1 MKHPVAMPFIHSRGS
16 SAPGAIDPGES
27 PPPGGSRDRQTL
39 PRHSRRISFSR
50 TVLVWAILAGLP
62 LAPAFGEASPPLL
75 EEIILEGLR
84 KTREA
89 VVLQEIPL
97 ERGDP
102 LTARTLTD
110 LEEILLDTGIFSE
123 VTLTTRPAPGEPS
136 PATAAPSGT
145 DPARV
150 DLVITLR
157 EKVTLVPIPFFATDG
172 SAATGGLILL
182 ESNLLGLNKQLITV
196 AIAGTEGFNGILIY
210 TDPSIAGSNWF
221 GSLTTGMM
229 ETEEDHRLPDDTR
242 LRDYTLRE
250 QHLSG
255 RLGYRFTRDIRA
267 GAGLRLTDRDI
278 SSFRGRKNTQ
288 PPEEGLFVVPS
299 VFLDYNATR
308 PRGVLRLGPKA
319 SLEAS
324 LVTGE
329 NHSGDIDD
337 LGWETSAKAELALPL
352 LPSRG
357 GRLRLLLSGGIGD
370 MPLGEQAEVSARD
383 GYRTLPYQKTVADEW
398 AGTAI
403 FAEVPL
409 LNRSWGAFVLSHYW
423 EAGTFDASGHSRQ
436 YFAGPG
442 GGFRVYLREV
452 AIPAMGFDVAANLV
466 DPDVVFSFTIGAQ
479 M

>member
-1 MKHPVAMPFIHSRGS
+1 MRHRVVSLFLRSRGGT
-16 SAPGAIDPGES
+16 APGEIVPARSKTLRPGWKVRA
-27 PPPGGSRDRQTL
+27 SRVALTL
-39 PRHSRRISFSR
+39 A
-50 TVLVWAILAGLP
+50 VLASLP
-62 LAPAFGEASPPLL
+62 LAPAFGETAPPLL

-84 KTREA
+84 KTRETA
-89 VVLQEIPL
+89 VLQAIPL
-97 ERGDP
+97 EQGDP
-102 LTARTLTD
+102 VTARTLTD

-123 VTLTTRPAPGEPS
+123 VTLTTRPAAGEPS
-136 PATAAPSGT
+136 PATVTPSGT
-145 DPARV
+145 GQADPARV

-196 AIAGTEGFNGILIY
+196 AIAGTEGFNGMVIY

-221 GSLTTGMM
+221 GSFNTGLR

-242 LRDYTLRE
+242 IRDYTLKE
-250 QHLSG
+250 QSLSG

-267 GAGLRLTDRDI
+267 GAGLRLTNREI
-278 SSFRGRKNTQ
+278 SSFRGRVGAEV
-288 PPEEGLFVVPS
+288 PEEGLFVVPS
-299 VFLDYNATR
+299 AFLDYDATR

-319 SLEAS
+319 GLRAS
-324 LVTGE
+324 LATGE

-337 LGWETSAKAELALPL
+337 LGWETSARAELALPL
-352 LPSRG
+352 VPSRG

-370 MPLGEQAEVSARD
+370 MPLGEQQDISARD

-409 LNRSWGAFVLSHYW
+409 INRSWGAFVVSHYW
-423 EAGTFDASGHSRQ
+423 EAGTFDASEHSRQ

-452 AIPAMGFDVAANLV
+452 AIPAMGFDVAANLI